1 MAKIQYVEVN
11 DFMQM
16 LKDNSLIIVSAA
28 EFEMNSALRRSRL
41 LKKKSLS
48 LTEIIDAKFLPV
60 KTNKSLIDW
69 TLSGKIK
76 PTEFYQEK
84 SGLKRIM
91 ILTAALKRL
100 GCND

>member
-1 MAKIQYVEVN
+1 MTDRLISAN

-16 LKDNSLIIVSAA
+16 LKDNSLVIVSAA
-28 EFEMNSALRRSRL
+28 EFEMNLALKRKRL
-41 LKKKSLS
+41 MKKTALS
-48 LTEIIDAKFLPV
+48 LTEIIEAQFLPV

-76 PTEFYQEK
+76 PTEFYQEQ

-100 GCND
+100 GCDY